1 MCCGFK
7 FSYTYILIYVR
18 YFSDWNFGV
27 LYRIRLEKGD
37 DGNITG
43 GKSQNTAQNLQATT
57 AINNSTALVE
67 TNDNHTGRAKQSSPM
82 GESIKSL
89 ANQLLGSRYFEQD
102 SDDSETDSEEY
113 SSESMVEEDVRTP
126 PKLKSQLKHKQNTQH
141 VKIPPKRTEI
151 PVHSQSY
158 EDTEEEINH
167 KGVAVPVIIEDDDDV
182 DKTIERLSYSAPI
195 DTRHAVTATT
205 QQKKSVVTTTTTT
218 TTTSKPYYEA
228 TSSDGVS
235 TWVLLSGSSSST
247 TPSHITHKGKTNK
260 PQTPGN
266 HKTTHITPASELLR
280 TTSPAATKDFYEGFG
295 GLFGQSTIE
304 PYHYLSGE
312 GVSHVQS
319 TVNSLS
325 STRKPVR
332 ISSLPSPSF
341 SAATRPQLRQN
352 ETLELLKLSKTRK
365 PNPVTTNKTPI
376 TAITTTTTTTATT
389 RTTSIPTKLRPVDE
403 QNSNEKTRVK
413 ATTVSPI
420 IGTTDRQHDI
430 EEPHRV
436 VATTENETSSDVDNM
451 EDSSTDKTMETT
463 TKNSRHPPEGN
474 KKRKKNK
481 NRRRRP
487 SQKPEI
493 IGDPESKTDEV
504 NATSANNKVVIKER
518 PLSTRIYN
526 YLAREVMPSVGVGLL
541 GLVVTAGLAGLIM
554 YPFGGG
560 LAKRRTYEEELPP
573 HHMNP
578 NTYYH
583 HGQYEG
589 EIDNSQSEEEVFGK
603 LLEGMNDKGEFTY
616 SGIGEETA
624 GYAGVPGI
632 AGDQDS
638 RYKAGSGNVGDG
650 QTYSSAGVGY
660 GGGRIKDNNIARYDS
675 IQQGAASY
683 TGAGNNV
690 AVYPYS
696 YGSQQNYGNSVRSD
710 NTQDVYQYAG
720 MATRSGEA
728 GDAVRESQHLY
739 SGNVNAA
746 KQHYTVGSV
755 HDDGTL
761 LQHAGAQAT
770 AYGGPYYT
778 SRSGDSQPYTRNPYG
793 SFTAVGVQTHGNVRV
808 DSKAG
813 SLHLGSTERSLETK
827 QRTVSNAESI
837 SSDNQQYRRGTS
849 ESRQQYREVTGTQP
863 RSGGTV
869 IAVSVTRQPDPR
881 GKKEEPHTKQSGVPE
896 HIQTFAGPA
905 SVSIQPNQERR
916 KNGSAESQDSSN
928 VYGGLF
934 DTSSRVL
941 PELQKGGS
949 LTSGRVEHGPR
960 SLRRRRDTNTSTNF
974 EVPDGD
980 VEDNEIY
987 SSQSKESMNKN
998 HIINLSPEGGNKIP
1012 THMISENV
1020 MTFSGVK
1027 QIGEGILNVK
1037 GGSATTERESSTI
1050 NDELTTDP
1058 TEETKDVVPGNE
1070 SQTES
1075 TTLEY
1080 ELPTTTE
1087 LNNYDT
1093 DGEDVDIDEEVD
1105 EYVTTSSPEITTAT
1119 NETSTKEADAIPATK
1134 DPEPQFSLLGL
1145 VRRIAHFKIRMGL
1158 SLLRSTSQAL
1168 TNYIEG
1174 VQRRMEKNYNSYNNR
1189 SVRGKKFKRRT

>member
-7 FSYTYILIYVR
+7 FNYTYILIYIR

-37 DGNITG
+37 DGNIRG
-43 GKSQNTAQNLQATT
+43 GKNQNTSHTLQVTT
-57 AINNSTALVE
+57 AISNSTALVE

-102 SDDSETDSEEY
+102 SDESETESEEY

-141 VKIPPKRTEI
+141 GKIPPKMTENS
-151 PVHSQSY
+151 HSQIY
-158 EDTEEEINH
+158 EDTEEEVNH
-167 KGVAVPVIIEDDDDV
+167 KGVAVPVVIEDDDDV
-182 DKTIERLSYSAPI
+182 VKTIERLSYSEPI
-195 DTRHAVTATT
+195 DTRHTVTATT
-205 QQKKSVVTTTTTT
+205 QQKKFVATTTTT
-218 TTTSKPYYEA
+218 TTTSKPYYET

-247 TPSHITHKGKTNK
+247 TPSHLTNKGKTNK

-266 HKTTHITPASELLR
+266 HKTTHITPTSDLLQ
-280 TTSPAATKDFYEGFG
+280 TTSPAATKNFFEGFG
-295 GLFGQSTIE
+295 GVFGQSTIE

-312 GVSHVQS
+312 GVGHVQS

-341 SAATRPQLRQN
+341 SAATRTQLRQN

-365 PNPVTTNKTPI
+365 PNPVTTSKTPT
-376 TAITTTTTTTATT
+376 TAITTTTTTTTT

-403 QNSNEKTRVK
+403 QNSNQKTRVK
-413 ATTVSPI
+413 FTTVSPI
-420 IGTTDRQHDI
+420 IGTTDRQQDI
-430 EEPHRV
+430 EEPQRV
-436 VATTENETSSDVDNM
+436 VATTENETASSDVDNM
-451 EDSSTDKTMETT
+451 EDSNTDKTVETT
-463 TKNSRHPPEGN
+463 TKHSRRPPEGN

-487 SQKPEI
+487 TQKPEI
-493 IGDPESKTDEV
+493 IGDPESKTGEV
-504 NATSANNKVVIKER
+504 NATSTNNKVVIKER

-616 SGIGEETA
+616 SGIGEETT

-632 AGDQDS
+632 GGDQET
-638 RYKAGSGNVGDG
+638 RYKTGRGNVGDG

-660 GGGRIKDNNIARYDS
+660 GGGRISDNDAARYDS
-675 IQQGAASY
+675 TPQGAASY

-696 YGSQQNYGNSVRSD
+696 YGTQPNYGSSVPSD
-710 NTQDVYQYAG
+710 STRDVYQYAG

-755 HDDGTL
+755 HDDGTP
-761 LQHAGAQAT
+761 LQHAGAQVT

-778 SRSGDSQPYTRNPYG
+778 SSSVDSQPYTRNPYG
-793 SFTAVGVQTHGNVRV
+793 SFTAVGVQTHGNVRL

-813 SLHLGSTERSLETK
+813 SLHVGSTERALETK
-827 QRTVSNAESI
+827 QRTVSIAESI
-837 SSDNQQYRRGTS
+837 SSDNEQYRRGTS
-849 ESRQQYREVTGTQP
+849 ESRQQYKDVIGTQP

-869 IAVSVTRQPDPR
+869 IAVYVTRQPDPQ
-881 GKKEEPHTKQSGVPE
+881 GKKEGPHTKKSGAPE
-896 HIQTFAGPA
+896 HIQTVAGPE
-905 SVSIQPNQERR
+905 SVSIQPTQEKR
-916 KNGSAESQDSSN
+916 KNGNAESQDSSN
-928 VYGGLF
+928 VYRGLF
-934 DTSSRVL
+934 DTSSRVS
-941 PELQKGGS
+941 PELQKRGS
-949 LTSGRVEHGPR
+949 LISGRVEHGPR
-960 SLRRRRDTNTSTNF
+960 SLRRRRDTSTSTNF
-974 EVPDGD
+974 KVPDVD
-980 VEDNEIY
+980 VKDNEIY
-987 SSQSKESMNKN
+987 SSQSQESMDKN
-998 HIINLSPEGGNKIP
+998 HIINLSQKGGNKIP
-1012 THMISENV
+1012 TDIISENV
-1020 MTFSGVK
+1020 MTLSGVK

-1037 GGSATTERESSTI
+1037 GGSTTTERESSTI
-1050 NDELTTDP
+1050 NGELTTDP
-1058 TEETKDVVPGNE
+1058 TEETKDVVLGNE
-1070 SQTES
+1070 SQSES

-1087 LNNYDT
+1087 VNNYDT
-1093 DGEDVDIDEEVD
+1093 DGEDADVDEEEVD
-1105 EYVTTSSPEITTAT
+1105 EYVTTSSPEITTVS
-1119 NETSTKEADAIPATK
+1119 NETSTKNVDLETATK

-1145 VRRIAHFKIRMGL
+1145 VRRIARFKIRMGL
-1158 SLLRSTSQAL
+1158 SLLKSTSQAL

-1189 SVRGKKFKRRT
+1189 SVRAKKFKRRT

>member
-7 FSYTYILIYVR
+7 FNYAYILIYVG
-18 YFSDWNFGV
+18 YFSDWHFGV
-27 LYRIRLEKGD
+27 LYRIILEKGD
-37 DGNITG
+37 DGNIRG
-43 GKSQNTAQNLQATT
+43 GKNQNTAHTLQVTT
-57 AINNSTALVE
+57 AISNSTALVE

-89 ANQLLGSRYFEQD
+89 ANQLLGSRYFEQE

-151 PVHSQSY
+151 PLHSQSY
-158 EDTEEEINH
+158 EDTEEVVNH
-167 KGVAVPVIIEDDDDV
+167 KGVAVPVIIEDEDDV
-182 DKTIERLSYSAPI
+182 DTTIERLSYNEPI
-195 DTRHAVTATT
+195 DTRQAVTATT

-218 TTTSKPYYEA
+218 TTSKPYYET

-247 TPSHITHKGKTNK
+247 TPSHLTNKGKTNK
-260 PQTPGN
+260 PQTSGN
-266 HKTTHITPASELLR
+266 HKTTHITPASELLQ
-280 TTSPAATKDFYEGFG
+280 TTSPAATKHFYEGFG
-295 GLFGQSTIE
+295 GVFGQSTIE

-312 GVSHVQS
+312 GVAHVQS

-341 SAATRPQLRQN
+341 FAATRPQLRQN

-365 PNPVTTNKTPI
+365 PNPVTTNKTPT
-376 TAITTTTTTTATT
+376 TAITTTTTT
-389 RTTSIPTKLRPVDE
+389 TTSIPTKLRPVDE
-403 QNSNEKTRVK
+403 QNSNQKTRVK
-413 ATTVSPI
+413 VTTVSPI
-420 IGTTDRQHDI
+420 IGTADRHQDI
-430 EEPHRV
+430 EEPQRV
-436 VATTENETSSDVDNM
+436 VATTENETASSDVDSM
-451 EDSSTDKTMETT
+451 EDSNTDKTVEIT
-463 TKNSRHPPEGN
+463 TKNSRRPPEGN

-573 HHMNP
+573 NHMNP

-616 SGIGEETA
+616 SGIGEETT

-632 AGDQDS
+632 GGDQDS
-638 RYKAGSGNVGDG
+638 GYKTGSANVGDG

-660 GGGRIKDNNIARYDS
+660 GGGRINDNNIARYDS
-675 IQQGAASY
+675 TQQGAASY
-683 TGAGNNV
+683 TGAGNKV

-710 NTQDVYQYAG
+710 NTQDVYQYSG

-728 GDAVRESQHLY
+728 GNVVRESQHLY

-755 HDDGTL
+755 HDDGTP
-761 LQHAGAQAT
+761 LQHAGAQVT

-778 SRSGDSQPYTRNPYG
+778 SSSVDSQPYTRNPYG

-813 SLHLGSTERSLETK
+813 SLHLGSTERVLETK
-827 QRTVSNAESI
+827 QRTVGFTESI
-837 SSDNQQYRRGTS
+837 SSDNEQYRRGTS
-849 ESRQQYREVTGTQP
+849 ESRQQHRDFIGTQP

-869 IAVSVTRQPDPR
+869 IAVSVTRQPDPQA
-881 GKKEEPHTKQSGVPE
+881 KKEGPHTKQSGAPE
-896 HIQTFAGPA
+896 HIQTVAGSE
-905 SVSIQPNQERR
+905 SVSIQPTQERR
-916 KNGSAESQDSSN
+916 KNVSAESEDSSN
-928 VYGGLF
+928 VYGEMF
-934 DTSSRVL
+934 DTSSGVS
-941 PELQKGGS
+941 PGLQKRGS

-960 SLRRRRDTNTSTNF
+960 SLRSRRDTSTSTNF
-974 EVPDGD
+974 KVPDGD
-980 VEDNEIY
+980 VKDNEIY

-998 HIINLSPEGGNKIP
+998 DIINLSQKGGNKIP
-1012 THMISENV
+1012 THIISENV

-1037 GGSATTERESSTI
+1037 GGSTATEKEPSTI
-1050 NDELTTDP
+1050 NGELTTGP
-1058 TEETKDVVPGNE
+1058 TEETKDVLGNE

-1075 TTLEY
+1075 TTPEY
-1080 ELPTTTE
+1080 ELPTTTD

-1093 DGEDVDIDEEVD
+1093 DGEDVDIDEEEVD
-1105 EYVTTSSPEITTAT
+1105 EYVTTSSPEITTVS
-1119 NETSTKEADAIPATK
+1119 NETSIKDADVETATK

-1145 VRRIAHFKIRMGL
+1145 VRRIARFKIRMGL
-1158 SLLRSTSQAL
+1158 SLLRSTSQAF

-1189 SVRGKKFKRRT
+1189 SVRANKFKKRT

>member
-1 MCCGFK
+1 M
-7 FSYTYILIYVR
+7 
-18 YFSDWNFGV
+18 
-27 LYRIRLEKGD
+27 
-37 DGNITG
+37 
-43 GKSQNTAQNLQATT
+43 T
-57 AINNSTALVE
+57 AISNSTALVE

-102 SDDSETDSEEY
+102 SDESETDSEDY

-158 EDTEEEINH
+158 EDTEEEVNH

-182 DKTIERLSYSAPI
+182 DETIERLSYSAPI

-205 QQKKSVVTTTTTT
+205 QQKKAAVTTTTTT

-247 TPSHITHKGKTNK
+247 TPSHLTNKGKTNK

-266 HKTTHITPASELLR
+266 HKTTHITPASEFLQ
-280 TTSPAATKDFYEGFG
+280 TTSPVATKNFYEGFG
-295 GLFGQSTIE
+295 GVFGQSTIE

-312 GVSHVQS
+312 GAGHVQS

-332 ISSLPSPSF
+332 ISSSPSPSF

-352 ETLELLKLSKTRK
+352 GTLELLKLSKTRK
-365 PNPVTTNKTPI
+365 PNPVTTNKTPT
-376 TAITTTTTTTATT
+376 TAISTTTTTTTTTAAAAAAT

-403 QNSNEKTRVK
+403 QNSNQKTRLKV
-413 ATTVSPI
+413 TTASPN
-420 IGTTDRQHDI
+420 IGTTDRHQDI
-430 EEPHRV
+430 EEPQRA
-436 VATTENETSSDVDNM
+436 VATTENETASSDVDNM
-451 EDSSTDKTMETT
+451 EDSSTDKTVDTT
-463 TKNSRHPPEGN
+463 TKQSRRPPEGN

-493 IGDPESKTDEV
+493 IGEPESKTGEV
-504 NATSANNKVVIKER
+504 NATSASNKVVTKER

-541 GLVVTAGLAGLIM
+541 GLMVTAGLAGLIM

-578 NTYYH
+578 NKYYH

-616 SGIGEETA
+616 SGIGEETT

-632 AGDQDS
+632 GGDQDS
-638 RYKAGSGNVGDG
+638 RYKTGNGNVGDG
-650 QTYSSAGVGY
+650 QTYSSAGVVY
-660 GGGRIKDNNIARYDS
+660 GGGKINDNNIARYDS
-675 IQQGAASY
+675 TQQGAASY

-690 AVYPYS
+690 VVYPYS
-696 YGSQQNYGNSVRSD
+696 YGSQQNYGSSVRSGS
-710 NTQDVYQYAG
+710 TQDVYQYAG

-755 HDDGTL
+755 HDDSTP
-761 LQHAGAQAT
+761 LQNAGAQVA

-778 SRSGDSQPYTRNPYG
+778 SSSVDSQPYTRNPYG
-793 SFTAVGVQTHGNVRV
+793 SLTAIGVQTHGNVRV
-808 DSKAG
+808 ESKSG
-813 SLHLGSTERSLETK
+813 SLHLGSTERALETK
-827 QRTVSNAESI
+827 QRTVSLARNI

-849 ESRQQYREVTGTQP
+849 ESRQQYRDVIGTQP

-869 IAVSVTRQPDPR
+869 IAVSVTRQPDPQ
-881 GKKEEPHTKQSGVPE
+881 GKKEGPQNKQSGAPE
-896 HIQTFAGPA
+896 HPQTVAGPE
-905 SVSIQPNQERR
+905 SVSIQPTQQRR
-916 KNGSAESQDSSN
+916 KNGSAESQDSIN
-928 VYGGLF
+928 VYGGLL
-934 DTSSRVL
+934 DTSSRVS
-941 PELQKGGS
+941 PELQKRGS

-960 SLRRRRDTNTSTNF
+960 SLRRRRDTSTSTNF
-974 EVPDGD
+974 KVPVGD
-980 VEDNEIY
+980 VKDNEIY

-998 HIINLSPEGGNKIP
+998 HIINLSQKERSKFP
-1012 THMISENV
+1012 TQIISENA
-1020 MTFSGVK
+1020 MTFNGFK
-1027 QIGEGILNVK
+1027 QIGEGILNPK
-1037 GGSATTERESSTI
+1037 GGITTTERESSTI
-1050 NDELTTDP
+1050 NGELTTGP
-1058 TEETKDVVPGNE
+1058 IEEAKDVVLGNE

-1075 TTLEY
+1075 TTLDL
-1080 ELPTTTE
+1080 ELPTTTD

-1093 DGEDVDIDEEVD
+1093 DGEDVDIDEAEVD
-1105 EYVTTSSPEITTAT
+1105 QYVTTSPPEIGTVS
-1119 NETSTKEADAIPATK
+1119 NETSTKGAGAETATK
-1134 DPEPQFSLLGL
+1134 EPEPQFSILGL
-1145 VRRIAHFKIRMGL
+1145 VRRIARFKIRMGL

-1174 VQRRMEKNYNSYNNR
+1174 VQKRMENNYNGQNNR
-1189 SVRGKKFKRRT
+1189 SVRANKFKRRT

>member
-1 MCCGFK
+1 MCCGSK
-7 FSYTYILIYVR
+7 FNYTYILIYVR

-37 DGNITG
+37 DGNIRG
-43 GKSQNTAQNLQATT
+43 GKNQNTAHTLQVTT
-57 AINNSTALVE
+57 PISNSTAHVE

-89 ANQLLGSRYFEQD
+89 TNQLLGSRYFEQD
-102 SDDSETDSEEY
+102 SDESETDSEDY
-113 SSESMVEEDVRTP
+113 SSESLVEEDVRTP
-126 PKLKSQLKHKQNTQH
+126 PKLKSQLKHKQNIQH

-151 PVHSQSY
+151 PVHSQIY
-158 EDTEEEINH
+158 EDTEEEVNH

-182 DKTIERLSYSAPI
+182 DKTIERLSYSEPI
-195 DTRHAVTATT
+195 DTRHTVTATT
-205 QQKKSVVTTTTTT
+205 QQKKAVITTT

-235 TWVLLSGSSSST
+235 TWVLLSGSSPST
-247 TPSHITHKGKTNK
+247 TPSHLTNKGKTNK
-260 PQTPGN
+260 PHTPGN
-266 HKTTHITPASELLR
+266 HKTTHITPASELLQ
-280 TTSPAATKDFYEGFG
+280 TTSPAATKNFYEGFG
-295 GLFGQSTIE
+295 GVFGQSTIE

-312 GVSHVQS
+312 GASHVQS

-332 ISSLPSPSF
+332 INSSPSPLF

-365 PNPVTTNKTPI
+365 PNPVTTNKIPT
-376 TAITTTTTTTATT
+376 TAITTTTTTTTAATT
-389 RTTSIPTKLRPVDE
+389 RTTSIPTKLRPADE
-403 QNSNEKTRVK
+403 QNSNQKTRLKV
-413 ATTVSPI
+413 TTASPN
-420 IGTTDRQHDI
+420 IGTTDRHQDI
-430 EEPHRV
+430 EEAQRV
-436 VATTENETSSDVDNM
+436 VATTENETASSELDNM
-451 EDSSTDKTMETT
+451 EDSSTDKTVETT
-463 TKNSRHPPEGN
+463 TKHSRRPPEGN

-493 IGDPESKTDEV
+493 IGEPESKTGEV
-504 NATSANNKVVIKER
+504 NATSASNKVVTKER

-616 SGIGEETA
+616 SGIGEETT

-632 AGDQDS
+632 GGDQDS
-638 RYKAGSGNVGDG
+638 RYKTGNGNVGDG
-650 QTYSSAGVGY
+650 QTYSSAGVVY
-660 GGGRIKDNNIARYDS
+660 GGGRINDNIARYDS
-675 IQQGAASY
+675 TQQGAASY

-690 AVYPYS
+690 VVYPYS
-696 YGSQQNYGNSVRSD
+696 YGNQQNYGSSVRSGS
-710 NTQDVYQYAG
+710 TQDVYQYAG

-755 HDDGTL
+755 HDDSTPLQNAGT
-761 LQHAGAQAT
+761 QVT

-778 SRSGDSQPYTRNPYG
+778 SSSVDSQPYTRNPYG
-793 SFTAVGVQTHGNVRV
+793 SLTAVGVQTHGNVRV
-808 DSKAG
+808 ESKAG
-813 SLHLGSTERSLETK
+813 SLHLGSTERALETK
-827 QRTVSNAESI
+827 QRTVNLAENI

-849 ESRQQYREVTGTQP
+849 ESRQQYRDVIGTQP

-869 IAVSVTRQPDPR
+869 IVVSVTKQPDPQGR
-881 GKKEEPHTKQSGVPE
+881 KEEPHNKQSGAPE
-896 HIQTFAGPA
+896 HPPKVAGPE
-905 SVSIQPNQERR
+905 SVSIQPTQQRR
-916 KNGSAESQDSSN
+916 KNGSAEIQDSIN
-928 VYGGLF
+928 VYGGLL
-934 DTSSRVL
+934 DTSSRVF
-941 PELQKGGS
+941 PELHKRGS

-960 SLRRRRDTNTSTNF
+960 SLRRRRDTSTSTNF
-974 EVPDGD
+974 KVPVGD
-980 VEDNEIY
+980 VKDNEIY

-998 HIINLSPEGGNKIP
+998 HVRNLSQKEGSKIP
-1012 THMISENV
+1012 THTISEN
-1020 MTFSGVK
+1020 GVK
-1027 QIGEGILNVK
+1027 QIGEGILNAK
-1037 GGSATTERESSTI
+1037 GGSTTTERESSTI
-1050 NDELTTDP
+1050 NGELITGP
-1058 TEETKDVVPGNE
+1058 IEETKDVVLGNE

-1075 TTLEY
+1075 TTLEF
-1080 ELPTTTE
+1080 ELPTTTD

-1093 DGEDVDIDEEVD
+1093 DGEDVDIDEEEVD
-1105 EYVTTSSPEITTAT
+1105 QYVTTSSPEISTVS
-1119 NETSTKEADAIPATK
+1119 NETSTKDAGVETATK

-1145 VRRIAHFKIRMGL
+1145 VRRIARFKIRMGL

-1174 VQRRMEKNYNSYNNR
+1174 VQRRMENNYNSYNNR
-1189 SVRGKKFKRRT
+1189 SVRANKFKRRT

>member
-1 MCCGFK
+1 MCCDFR
-7 FSYTYILIYVR
+7 FNHTYILIYVR
-18 YFSDWNFGV
+18 HFSDWNFGV
-27 LYRIRLEKGD
+27 LYRIRLEKED
-37 DGNITG
+37 DGNIRG
-43 GKSQNTAQNLQATT
+43 GKNQNTAHTLQVTT
-57 AINNSTALVE
+57 AISNSTALVE

-102 SDDSETDSEEY
+102 SDESATDSEEY

-158 EDTEEEINH
+158 EDTEEEVNH

-182 DKTIERLSYSAPI
+182 DKTIERLSYSEPI
-195 DTRHAVTATT
+195 DTRHTVTATT
-205 QQKKSVVTTTTTT
+205 QHKKSVVTTTT

-235 TWVLLSGSSSST
+235 TWVLLSGSSSAT
-247 TPSHITHKGKTNK
+247 TPSHLTNKVKTNK

-266 HKTTHITPASELLR
+266 HKTTHITPASDLLQ
-280 TTSPAATKDFYEGFG
+280 TTSPAATKNFYEGFG
-295 GLFGQSTIE
+295 GVFGQSTIE

-312 GVSHVQS
+312 GVGHVQS

-332 ISSLPSPSF
+332 LTSLPTPSF
-341 SAATRPQLRQN
+341 SAATRPHLRQN

-365 PNPVTTNKTPI
+365 PNPVTTNKTPT
-376 TAITTTTTTTATT
+376 TAFTTPTTTTTTTTTTT

-403 QNSNEKTRVK
+403 QNSNQKTRVK
-413 ATTVSPI
+413 VTTISPI
-420 IGTTDRQHDI
+420 IGTTDRHQDI
-430 EEPHRV
+430 EEPQRI
-436 VATTENETSSDVDNM
+436 VATTENETASSDVDNM
-451 EDSSTDKTMETT
+451 EDSSTDKTVETT
-463 TKNSRHPPEGN
+463 TKHSRRPPQGN

-493 IGDPESKTDEV
+493 IGDPESKTGEV

-573 HHMNP
+573 NHMNP

-616 SGIGEETA
+616 SGIGEETT

-632 AGDQDS
+632 GGDQDS
-638 RYKAGSGNVGDG
+638 RYKTGSGNVGDG

-660 GGGRIKDNNIARYDS
+660 GGGRITDNNIARYES
-675 IQQGAASY
+675 TQQGAASY

-696 YGSQQNYGNSVRSD
+696 YGSQQNYGSSVRSD
-710 NTQDVYQYAG
+710 STRDVYQYAG

-739 SGNVNAA
+739 SGNVNAD
-746 KQHYTVGSV
+746 KHHYTIGSV
-755 HDDGTL
+755 HDDGTP
-761 LQHAGAQAT
+761 LQHAGAQVT

-778 SRSGDSQPYTRNPYG
+778 SSSVDSQPYTR
-793 SFTAVGVQTHGNVRV
+793 TVGVQTHGNVRV

-813 SLHLGSTERSLETK
+813 SLHLGSTERALETK
-827 QRTVSNAESI
+827 QRTVSIAESI
-837 SSDNQQYRRGTS
+837 SLDNQQYRKGTS
-849 ESRQQYREVTGTQP
+849 ESRQQYRDVIGTQP

-869 IAVSVTRQPDPR
+869 VAVSVTRQADPQ
-881 GKKEEPHTKQSGVPE
+881 GKKEGLHTKQSGAPE
-896 HIQTFAGPA
+896 HIQTVAGPE
-905 SVSIQPNQERR
+905 SVSIQPTQERR
-916 KNGSAESQDSSN
+916 KNGSAESQGSSN
-928 VYGGLF
+928 VHGGLF
-934 DTSSRVL
+934 DTSSRVS
-941 PELQKGGS
+941 PELQKRGS
-949 LTSGRVEHGPR
+949 LISGRVEHGPR
-960 SLRRRRDTNTSTNF
+960 SLRRRRETSTSTNVK
-974 EVPDGD
+974 VPVGN
-980 VEDNEIY
+980 VKENEIY

-998 HIINLSPEGGNKIP
+998 HIIHLSQEEGNKIP
-1012 THMISENV
+1012 THVISENV

-1027 QIGEGILNVK
+1027 QIGEGILNAK
-1037 GGSATTERESSTI
+1037 GGSTTTERESPTI
-1050 NDELTTDP
+1050 NSEQTTDP
-1058 TEETKDVVPGNE
+1058 IEKTKDVVLGNE

-1093 DGEDVDIDEEVD
+1093 DGEDVDIDEEEVNK
-1105 EYVTTSSPEITTAT
+1105 YVTTSSPEITTVSKV
-1119 NETSTKEADAIPATK
+1119 TSTKNADVETATK
-1134 DPEPQFSLLGL
+1134 DPEPQFSFLGL
-1145 VRRIAHFKIRMGL
+1145 VRRIARFKIRMGL
-1158 SLLRSTSQAL
+1158 SLLRSTSQAF

-1174 VQRRMEKNYNSYNNR
+1174 VQRRMEKNYNGYNSSSIR
-1189 SVRGKKFKRRT
+1189 AKKFKSRT

>member
-1 MCCGFK
+1 M
-7 FSYTYILIYVR
+7 
-18 YFSDWNFGV
+18 
-27 LYRIRLEKGD
+27 
-37 DGNITG
+37 
-43 GKSQNTAQNLQATT
+43 TT
-57 AINNSTALVE
+57 AISNSTALVE

-102 SDDSETDSEEY
+102 SDESETDSEEY

-158 EDTEEEINH
+158 EDTEEEVNH
-167 KGVAVPVIIEDDDDV
+167 KGVAVPVIIENDDDV
-182 DKTIERLSYSAPI
+182 DKTIERLSYSEPI
-195 DTRHAVTATT
+195 DTRHTVTATT
-205 QQKKSVVTTTTTT
+205 QQKKSVVTTTS
-218 TTTSKPYYEA
+218 TTSKPYYEA

-247 TPSHITHKGKTNK
+247 TPSLLTNKGKTNK

-266 HKTTHITPASELLR
+266 HKTTHITPASELLQ
-280 TTSPAATKDFYEGFG
+280 TTSPAATKNFYEGFG
-295 GLFGQSTIE
+295 GVFGQSTIE

-319 TVNSLS
+319 TANSLS

-332 ISSLPSPSF
+332 ISSSPSPSF
-341 SAATRPQLRQN
+341 SAATRPQLRKN

-365 PNPVTTNKTPI
+365 PNPVTTNKTP
-376 TAITTTTTTTATT
+376 TTTITTTTTSTTTATIG
-389 RTTSIPTKLRPVDE
+389 TTSIPTKLRPVDE
-403 QNSNEKTRVK
+403 QNNNQKTRLK
-413 ATTVSPI
+413 PTTLSPI
-420 IGTTDRQHDI
+420 IGTTDRHQDI
-430 EEPHRV
+430 EEPQGL
-436 VATTENETSSDVDNM
+436 VATTENETLSSDVDNM
-451 EDSSTDKTMETT
+451 EDSSTDKTVETT
-463 TKNSRHPPEGN
+463 TKHSRRPTEGN

-493 IGDPESKTDEV
+493 IGDPESKTGEV
-504 NATSANNKVVIKER
+504 NATSATNKVVIKER

-573 HHMNP
+573 HHTNP

-583 HGQYEG
+583 YGQYEG

-616 SGIGEETA
+616 SGIGEETT

-632 AGDQDS
+632 VGDQDS
-638 RYKAGSGNVGDG
+638 RYKTGSGNVGDG

-660 GGGRIKDNNIARYDS
+660 GGGRINDNLARYDS
-675 IQQGAASY
+675 TQQVAASY

-696 YGSQQNYGNSVRSD
+696 YGSQQNYGSSVRSD
-710 NTQDVYQYAG
+710 NTKDVYQYAG

-755 HDDGTL
+755 HDDGTP
-761 LQHAGAQAT
+761 LQNAGAQVT

-778 SRSGDSQPYTRNPYG
+778 SSSVDSQPYTRNPYG
-793 SFTAVGVQTHGNVRV
+793 GLAAVGVQTHGNVRV
-808 DSKAG
+808 DGKAG
-813 SLHLGSTERSLETK
+813 SLHLGSTERALEAK
-827 QRTVSNAESI
+827 QRTVSLAESI

-849 ESRQQYREVTGTQP
+849 ESRQQYKNVIGTQP

-869 IAVSVTRQPDPR
+869 IAISVTRQPDPQ
-881 GKKEEPHTKQSGVPE
+881 GKKEGPHNKESGTPE
-896 HIQTFAGPA
+896 QLQTVAGPE
-905 SVSIQPNQERR
+905 SVSIQSTQQRH
-916 KNGSAESQDSSN
+916 KNGSTESQDSMN
-928 VYGGLF
+928 VYGELL
-934 DTSSRVL
+934 DTSSRVS
-941 PELQKGGS
+941 PELQKRGS

-960 SLRRRRDTNTSTNF
+960 SLRRRRDTSTSMNF
-974 EVPDGD
+974 KVPDGD
-980 VEDNEIY
+980 VKDNEIY
-987 SSQSKESMNKN
+987 GSQSKESVNKN
-998 HIINLSPEGGNKIP
+998 HIMNLSQKGGSKIP
-1012 THMISENV
+1012 THIISENV

-1027 QIGEGILNVK
+1027 QIGEGILNAK
-1037 GGSATTERESSTI
+1037 GGITTAERESSTI
-1050 NDELTTDP
+1050 NGELTTGP
-1058 TEETKDVVPGNE
+1058 TEETKDVVLGNE

-1075 TTLEY
+1075 ATLGY
-1080 ELPTTTE
+1080 ELPTTTD

-1093 DGEDVDIDEEVD
+1093 DGEDVDTDEEEVD
-1105 EYVTTSSPEITTAT
+1105 QYVTTSSPEITTVS
-1119 NETSTKEADAIPATK
+1119 NETSTKDADVETATK

-1145 VRRIAHFKIRMGL
+1145 VRRIARFKIRMGL

-1174 VQRRMEKNYNSYNNR
+1174 VQKRMENNYNSYNNR
-1189 SVRGKKFKRRT
+1189 SVRANKFKRRT